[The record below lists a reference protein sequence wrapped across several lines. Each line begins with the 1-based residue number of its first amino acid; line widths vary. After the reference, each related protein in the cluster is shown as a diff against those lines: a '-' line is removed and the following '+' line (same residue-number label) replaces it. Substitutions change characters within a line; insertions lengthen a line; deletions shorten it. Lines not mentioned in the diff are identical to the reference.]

1 LRESVL
7 PDACNGGAFPD
18 EHDTLP
24 DQPDTGKDRMSA
36 PERGPAGTWEHLAF
50 WADGA
55 MALGMTQASLPAD
68 DLTAAILIAA
78 ERGGNGLHYATGTGQ
93 WHIWTGQAHPPDTSG
108 EIDKIVIN
116 FAIRMRTMLAAA
128 QGAVWE
134 DATRNLASDA
144 SEAAIRREKDR
155 AWGAWAPAAKYAA
168 GLSRSAGRSSLVN
181 YLASL
186 RGVSD
191 EHLIEARPYDLNFP
205 SGTLDLATLEQRRHR
220 QSDLI
225 TYVLDDP
232 WNPQAQCPQ
241 FWDLV
246 WRMTGRDYG
255 VACYVIKLLGYS
267 LLGDNREQ
275 KIIFINGPTGSGKSV
290 LLHVV
295 SKILGP
301 LSHASGADLITVV
314 RHGRNARTENSIRG
328 KRLVTI
334 TETSK
339 FMSIDEAQLKQLTGE
354 RVISVNQHYAKTEI
368 RTPVTWT
375 IWVATNDM
383 PNLIHFDGAMRR
395 RIIVIPGGPTIPEWE
410 ADPHKADKILST
422 ERQGILALLVRGCAE
437 YHRSGLG
444 DMPDAVIESTEE
456 YAAEQNTVANFV
468 GDTLVLG
475 GWTPGGSGIPQHQA
489 WEGYAKWSAG
499 SRGLGRNEFMSHLG
513 AYPGVVW
520 NKNSRRFEN
529 LAWNPDWATR
539 VG

>member
-1 LRESVL
+1 
-7 PDACNGGAFPD
+7 
-18 EHDTLP
+18 
-24 DQPDTGKDRMSA
+24 MSG

-50 WADGA
+50 WDNGA
-55 MALGMTQASLPAD
+55 MALNSTVASLAVD
-68 DLTAAILIAA
+68 DLTAGRMIVA
-78 ERGGNGLHYATGTGQ
+78 ERGGNGLHYATGSGQ
-93 WHIWTGQAHPPDTSG
+93 WHIWTGQAHPPDNSG

-116 FAIRMRTMLAAA
+116 FAIRLRQMLSAAE
-128 QGAVWE
+128 GAVYDYVSARLPADAKEATIKAERVKAWE
-134 DATRNLASDA
+134 PWK
-144 SEAAIRREKDR
+144 AAV
-155 AWGAWAPAAKYAA
+155 KYAA
-168 GLSRSAGRSSLVN
+168 GLGRSAGRSSLVN

-205 SGTLDLATLEQRRHR
+205 NGTINLATLEQRRHN
-220 QSDLI
+220 QDDLI

-232 WNPQAQCPQ
+232 WNPAAACPD

-246 WRMTGRDYG
+246 YRMTGRDYE
-255 VACYVIKLLGYS
+255 VALYVIKLLGYS

-295 SKILGP
+295 SQLLGP
-301 LSHASGADLITVV
+301 LAHASGADLITVV

-368 RTPVTWT
+368 KTPVSWT

-383 PNLIHFDGAMRR
+383 PSLVHFDGAMRR

-410 ADPHKADKILST
+410 TDPRKADKILST
-422 ERQGILALLVRGCAE
+422 ERQGIMALLARGCAE
-437 YHRSGLG
+437 YFRSGLA
-444 DMPDAVIESTEE
+444 DMPDAVLEATEE
-456 YAAEQNTVANFV
+456 YAAEQNTITNFV
-468 GDTLVLG
+468 ADTLVLG
-475 GWTPGGSGIPQHQA
+475 GWSSGGGVPQHQA
-489 WEGYAKWSAG
+489 WEGYVKWSQG
-499 SRGLGRNEFMSHLG
+499 SRGLGRNEFMSQLG
-513 AYPGVVW
+513 AHPGVVW
-520 NKNSRRFEN
+520 NKNSRRFEGV
-529 LAWNPDWATR
+529 AWNPDWAVR